1 MRQKRQDSIGIN
13 QNYYRLSIIIF
24 LNLRLYVDK
33 LKLTDFCQICDF
45 PFLVSK
51 ISKLDSKVKKINN
64 LYFCQYCIYIC
75 VNSGNLSRHYRIH
88 KCLEYKKE
96 IKLHIDEVF

>member
-1 MRQKRQDSIGIN
+1 MRQKSQDSIGIN

-64 LYFCQYCIYIC
+64 FSVLHLYLYEFRQFIKTLQDSQMLGILK
-75 VNSGNLSRHYRIH
+75 GNKTTY
-88 KCLEYKKE
+88 
-96 IKLHIDEVF
+96 

>member
-13 QNYYRLSIIIF
+13 QNYYSLSIIIF
-24 LNLRLYVDK
+24 LNLRLYVDE

-64 LYFCQYCIYIC
+64 FSVLHLY
-75 VNSGNLSRHYRIH
+75 L
-88 KCLEYKKE
+88 YKFRQF
-96 IKLHIDEVF
+96 IKTLQDSQMLGI

>member
-1 MRQKRQDSIGIN
+1 MRQKSQDSIGIN

-51 ISKLDSKVKKINN
+51 ISKLDSKDKKIKKFSVLH
-64 LYFCQYCIYIC
+64 LY
-75 VNSGNLSRHYRIH
+75 L
-88 KCLEYKKE
+88 YKFRQF
-96 IKLHIDEVF
+96 IKTLQDSQMLGI